1 MAPAPGTP
9 AQRTSMTP
17 YEWALLTALS
27 IVWGA
32 TFLFQEIA
40 VREVPTL
47 TIVLFR
53 VAIAATIL
61 LCLCAI
67 LKVRL
72 PASRRVWVALF
83 GLAVINNVIPFCL
96 IVWGQTQIASGLAAI
111 LNATTPLFA
120 VLVAHFMTAGE
131 KITGRKLVGVIAGIL
146 GVAVMIGGDAL
157 SIGVG
162 IAGQIAVL
170 GAAFT
175 YALGG
180 IYGRRFTELGLS
192 PLAISTGQLIASTVM
207 LLPIALLVDCPW
219 SLPLPSTG
227 TVAAIVCL
235 ASLSTALAY
244 LLYFRILATAGATN
258 LMLVTLLIPVTAIAA
273 GIVLL
278 GEDLYLRHIVGL
290 LCIAIGLAAIDGR
303 LMKRR
308 P

>member
-1 MAPAPGTP
+1 
-9 AQRTSMTP
+9 MTP

-27 IVWGA
+27 IVWGG

-53 VAIAATIL
+53 VALAAAIL
-61 LCLCAI
+61 LCICI
-67 LKVRL
+67 IKRVRL
-72 PASRRVWVALF
+72 PSSRRIWIALF
-83 GLAVINNVIPFCL
+83 GLAIVNNVIPFCL

-120 VLVAHFMTAGE
+120 VLVAHVITADE
-131 KITGRKLVGVIAGIL
+131 KINGRKLVGVIAGVL
-146 GVAVMIGGDAL
+146 GVAIMIGGDAL

-162 IAGQIAVL
+162 IAGQLAVL
-170 GAAFT
+170 GAAFA

-180 IYGRRFTELGLS
+180 ILGRRFTELGLS
-192 PLAISTGQLIASTVM
+192 PLAISTGQLMASTVI
-207 LLPIALLVDCPW
+207 LLPIAFLADRPW
-219 SLPLPSTG
+219 TLPLPSTE
-227 TVAAIVCL
+227 TIAAIVCL
-235 ASLSTALAY
+235 AALSTALAY

-278 GEDLYLRHIVGL
+278 GEDLYLRHIIGL
-290 LCIAIGLAAIDGR
+290 FCIALGLAAIDGR
-303 LMKRR
+303 LLRR

>member
-1 MAPAPGTP
+1 MASP
-9 AQRTSMTP
+9 AQRTAMTP

-27 IVWGA
+27 VVWGA

-61 LCLCAI
+61 LFLCVI
-67 LKVRL
+67 LRVRL
-72 PASRRVWVALF
+72 PVSRRIWIALF

-120 VLVAHFMTAGE
+120 VLVANFITADE
-131 KITGRKLVGVIAGIL
+131 KINGRKLIGVIAGVL
-146 GVAVMIGGDAL
+146 GVSIMIGGDAL

-170 GAAFT
+170 GAALA
-175 YALGG
+175 YAFGG
-180 IYGRRFTELGLS
+180 ILGRRFTDIGLS
-192 PLAISTGQLIASTVM
+192 PLAISTGQLVASTVM
-207 LLPIALLVDCPW
+207 LLPIALLADRPW
-219 SLPLPSTG
+219 TLPLPSTE
-227 TVAAIVCL
+227 TIAAIVCL
-235 ASLSTALAY
+235 AALSTALAY
-244 LLYFRILATAGATN
+244 LLYFRILATAWATN
-258 LMLVTLLIPVTAIAA
+258 LMLVTFLIPVTAITA

-278 GEDLYLRHIVGL
+278 GEELYLRHIIGL
-290 LCIAIGLAAIDGR
+290 LCIALGLAAIDGR
-303 LMKRR
+303 LFRR
-308 P
+308 R

>member
-1 MAPAPGTP
+1 MASP
-9 AQRTSMTP
+9 AQRTAMTP

-27 IVWGA
+27 VVWGA

-61 LCLCAI
+61 LFLCVI
-67 LKVRL
+67 LRVRL
-72 PASRRVWVALF
+72 PVSRRIWIALF

-120 VLVAHFMTAGE
+120 VLVAHFITADE
-131 KITGRKLVGVIAGIL
+131 KINGRKLIGVIAGVL
-146 GVAVMIGGDAL
+146 GVSIMIGGDAL

-170 GAAFT
+170 GAALA
-175 YALGG
+175 YAFGG
-180 IYGRRFTELGLS
+180 ILGRRFTDIGLS
-192 PLAISTGQLIASTVM
+192 PLAISTGQLVASTVM
-207 LLPIALLVDCPW
+207 LLPIALLADRPW
-219 SLPLPSTG
+219 TLPLPSTE
-227 TVAAIVCL
+227 TIAAIVCL
-235 ASLSTALAY
+235 AALSTALAY

-258 LMLVTLLIPVTAIAA
+258 LMLVTFLIPVTAITA

-278 GEDLYLRHIVGL
+278 GEELYLRHIIGL
-290 LCIAIGLAAIDGR
+290 LCIALGLAAIDGR
-303 LMKRR
+303 LFRR
-308 P
+308 R